1 MVNMGSFGNEYAAN
15 SQVLWPLSITLFFLL
30 IIFGYFY
37 NRLMDS
43 LKGKEHTSLY
53 VALGVLITIGAAA
66 LISWKSALLFTVL
79 FILDGIPMIVGEF
92 KRTHKQE
99 KQQVRRRRMPYVAN
113 ALIDDAK
120 MSAERINQL
129 IGKAIEKEDWKLIA
143 QLTNENTVVLLR
155 LTELKNIQINEK

>member
-1 MVNMGSFGNEYAAN
+1 MGSFGNEYAAN
-15 SQVLWPLSITLFFLL
+15 LQILWPLSIAIIFLL
-30 IIFGYFY
+30 LNFGYFY

-53 VALGVLITIGAAA
+53 VAGGVLVTIAVAA

-79 FILDGIPMIVGEF
+79 FTLDGIPMIVGEF

-99 KQQVRRRRMPYVAN
+99 RQSRRKRMPYVCN
-113 ALIDDAK
+113 GLIDEAK
-120 MSAERINQL
+120 MSAEKINRL

-143 QLTNENTVVLLR
+143 QLSNENTVVLLK